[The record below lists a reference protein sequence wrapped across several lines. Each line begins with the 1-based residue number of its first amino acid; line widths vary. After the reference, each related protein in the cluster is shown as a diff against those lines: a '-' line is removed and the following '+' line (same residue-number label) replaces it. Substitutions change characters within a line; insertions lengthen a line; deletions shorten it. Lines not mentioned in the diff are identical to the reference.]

1 MTTCVVAVSKPDAAS
16 LVRDVAS
23 PAAHFNWN
31 HRGFGCNQQYP
42 KRTRATTRAIHN
54 TRPTNFLI
62 MMRSGPSFGGA
73 PLVLQVERD
82 NRLLY
87 VPLESAKD

>member
-31 HRGFGCNQQYP
+31 RRGFGCNQQYP
-42 KRTRATTRAIHN
+42 ERTRAATRAIRN

-62 MMRSGPSFGGA
+62 MMRPGPSFPGSGDSFHGA
-73 PLVLQVERD
+73 F
-82 NRLLY
+82 LLDQPY
-87 VPLESAKD
+87 FGSDDS